1 MATTNTTIGKNISSV
16 PTSTVQQVVGATV
29 DNKYGPQTTA
39 SVKAFQTAN
48 GLVADGIVGPKTSA
62 AILAAQA
69 KTNTGTG
76 NTGTGGSSSDP
87 TITSTDTRA
96 GYDALGNE
104 ITNKIKDNIAN
115 YDSEGYKSASEEIQ
129 KSLDKRI
136 SDLERIYQG
145 DVNGIK
151 TAYES
156 ASVIQADRQNKDYAG
171 RATGLITAGGGFL
184 GATQSQQGV
193 LQNLTETFQ
202 QEKNALMAKR
212 DAALQEAANAFAENS
227 FNIAQLKLKEAKDT
241 EQELYNRQQD
251 FNNQQLDL
259 AKENR
264 AQTEFEYGITDKRA
278 ESYANLTDELY
289 KAVTPEQKADID
301 KRYYPGYLDNLQEVK
316 SKEAEIKTAKDALD
330 LEATI
335 LDMRLKMPYGKS
347 FNLGGVTYTGLKSET
362 SGGTKEERE
371 AATFAKIDELFSNKL
386 NTEGGKLYTIPE
398 PVMINGKMETGVP
411 FTDEQGY
418 LTPEGWLYAVD
429 NFNIDPTELIKRYAG
444 KFNPNENYANLG
456 NYRLSGEQKK
466 LINKPEI

>member
-1 MATTNTTIGKNISSV
+1 MATLYETMGTSMPKYGSPERTKLATEAGVGSGYTGTAEQNAKIVSYINSKNTGAGAGATIGAGA
-16 PTSTVQQVVGATV
+16 GAT
-29 DNKYGPQTTA
+29 
-39 SVKAFQTAN
+39 
-48 GLVADGIVGPKTSA
+48 
-62 AILAAQA
+62 
-69 KTNTGTG
+69 TGAGG
-76 NTGTGGSSSDP
+76 NVNNP
-87 TITSTDTRA
+87 AITSTDTRS

-104 ITNKIKDNIAN
+104 ITNKIKDTSGQ
-115 YDSEGYKSASEEIQ
+115 YDSEGYKSASEDIQ
-129 KSLDKRI
+129 KSLDKRL
-136 SDLERIYQG
+136 SDLERMYQG
-145 DVNGIK
+145 DVAGIK
-151 TAYES
+151 TAYEG
-156 ASVIQADRQNKDYAG
+156 AAQIQEKRQAKDYAG

-251 FNNQQLDL
+251 FNTQQLDL

-278 ESYANLTDELY
+278 ESYAALTDDLY
-289 KAVTPEQKADID
+289 KMVTPDQKADID

-316 SKEAEIKTAKDALD
+316 SKEAEIKTAKDQLD
-330 LEATI
+330 VDSTI
-335 LDMRLKMPYGKS
+335 LDMRLKMPYGKA
-347 FNLGGVTYTGLKSET
+347 FTLNGQTYTGLKSSTE
-362 SGGTKEERE
+362 GGTQADRD
-371 AATFAKIDELFSNKL
+371 AATFAKVDELFSNKL
-386 NTEGGKLYTIPE
+386 NTEGSKLYTIPE
-398 PVMINGKMETGVP
+398 PVMVGGKLQEGVP

-418 LTPEGWLYAVD
+418 LTPEGWMYALD
-429 NFNIDPTELIKRYAG
+429 NFNIDPNELIKRYAG